1 MAQLYKKEVYEVEDE
16 ERNLVLVE
24 QITAEYEK
32 QEFVMIY
39 LQAMLQVCEGR
50 QYDREQELLYRI
62 AQKQLR
68 LAGSP
73 QPNVVYLLK
82 KDKEELA
89 KEMGIGEK
97 TIANM
102 ISSFK
107 KRGILKPVSR
117 GVYKLNPYLITRG
130 RPQDIKKIQL
140 EYGDGSIT
148 SKIIYDAKEENEVR
162 KYLETDS
169 WEQ

>member
-1 MAQLYKKEVYEVEDE
+1 MAQIYKKEVYEIEDD
-16 ERNLVLVE
+16 ERNLLLVE
-24 QITAEYEK
+24 QLTAEYEK
-32 QEFVMIY
+32 QEFCMVY
-39 LQAMLQVCEGR
+39 FGTMLQMCEGR
-50 QYDREQELLYRI
+50 QFDREQELLYRI
-62 AQKQLR
+62 AQKQLK

-73 QPNVVYLLK
+73 QSNVVYLLK

-89 KEMGIGEK
+89 REMGIGEK

-107 KRGILKPVSR
+107 KRGILKSVSR
-117 GVYKLNPYLITRG
+117 GVYKLNPFLMTRG
-130 RPQDIKKIQL
+130 RPQDIRKIQL

-148 SKIIYDAKEENEVR
+148 SKITYDSKEKNEVK

-169 WEQ
+169 WE

>member
-1 MAQLYKKEVYEVEDE
+1 MAQIYKKEVYEVEDDK
-16 ERNLVLVE
+16 RNLLLVE
-24 QITAEYEK
+24 QLTAEYEK
-32 QEFVMIY
+32 EEFCMVY
-39 LQAMLQVCEGR
+39 FNTMLQMCEGR

-62 AQKQLR
+62 AKKQLK
-68 LAGSP
+68 LASFP
-73 QPNVVYLLK
+73 QANVVYLLK

-89 KEMGIGEK
+89 KEMKVNER

-107 KRGILKPVSR
+107 KRGILKSVSR
-117 GVYKLNPYLITRG
+117 GIYELNPFLMTRG

-140 EYGDGSIT
+140 EYGDGSVT
-148 SKIIYDAKEENEVR
+148 SKITYDAKEQNEVR

-169 WEQ
+169 WE